1 MIRPIDCD
9 TFSLVR
15 NILEHRFATARAERI
30 TSIRE
35 RFAALENVA
44 KDHVLPHEQ
53 FSNLKRHWG
62 AWTYPI
68 ASGRL
73 PIDEHTPVPPADA
86 EYTPTSST
94 SVGETDDPKALGWF
108 NETKEMWESFLSTLQ
123 ASKNDNVN
131 GINDHNT
138 TTTATGTSYLLG
150 DFSSVRQ
157 AENPPRRKRLSLFV
171 RLSQGGIM
179 DKDNRSLPHIKNQL
193 CTSTGS
199 KPKDSYLRQSERCW
213 KSLVLQNDG
222 LRAGEWD
229 IVVDHFT
236 NSSRSQKV
244 LNIVQQ

>member
-1 MIRPIDCD
+1 
-9 TFSLVR
+9 
-15 NILEHRFATARAERI
+15 
-30 TSIRE
+30 
-35 RFAALENVA
+35 
-44 KDHVLPHEQ
+44 
-53 FSNLKRHWG
+53 
-62 AWTYPI
+62 
-68 ASGRL
+68 
-73 PIDEHTPVPPADA
+73 
-86 EYTPTSST
+86 
-94 SVGETDDPKALGWF
+94 VGETDDPKALGWF